1 MDAGTGAR
9 RVSIALP
16 ALATR
21 VLNLPGWTVSVS
33 APEHVAEVLEGL
45 LARLDF
51 ADEPL
56 PPLRL
61 IVSENLEWMA
71 GEAAGNPP
79 WRLTLPPAQ
88 RLGVILGQCVAAA
101 TASLPRRLF
110 IHAGAVALG
119 GRGVII
125 VGGSGSGKTS
135 MVARMLHRGGCYLS
149 DEVALLDPATGT
161 VAPFAIPMAIKP
173 WTAQAIGDLL
183 DGRTVA
189 EDSDLR
195 FHLPDRLQRAPV
207 RVAEIVLLRAPR
219 LRARLLPITR
229 AQMLMALGTH
239 ATSLIHRERLETA
252 FAGFGSLLRV
262 ARCSAV
268 EGPSPA
274 ACADLLIEKL
284 RPGLTSPD

>member
-1 MDAGTGAR
+1 MSVAP
-9 RVSIALP
+9 P

-33 APEHVAEVLEGL
+33 APDHVTEVLESL
-45 LARLDF
+45 LAGLDF

-71 GEAAGNPP
+71 GEAPGNPP

-110 IHAGAVALG
+110 IHAGAVAVG

-125 VGGSGSGKTS
+125 VGGSGTGKTS
-135 MVARMLHRGGCYLS
+135 MVARLLHRGGYYLS
-149 DEVALLDPATGT
+149 DEVALLDPANGT
-161 VAPFAIPMAIKP
+161 VAPFTIPMAIKP

-183 DGRTVA
+183 GGRTVA
-189 EDSDLR
+189 VDNELR
-195 FHLPDRLQRAPV
+195 FHLPDRLQRTPV
-207 RVAEIVLLRAPR
+207 RIADVVLLRPPR
-219 LRARLLPITR
+219 LRARLRPITR

-239 ATSLIHRERLETA
+239 ATSLIHRDRLETA
-252 FAGFGSLLRV
+252 FAGFGSLLRA
-262 ARCSAV
+262 ARCSVV

-274 ACADLLIEKL
+274 ACADLLIQKL
-284 RPGLTSPD
+284 GSGLNEQN

>member
-1 MDAGTGAR
+1 M
-9 RVSIALP
+9 SIAPP

-33 APEHVAEVLEGL
+33 APEHVTEVLESL
-45 LARLDF
+45 LAGLDF

-71 GEAAGNPP
+71 GEAPGNPP
-79 WRLTLPPAQ
+79 WRLTLPPVQ

-110 IHAGAVALG
+110 IHAGAVAVG

-125 VGGSGSGKTS
+125 VGGSGTGKTS
-135 MVARMLHRGGCYLS
+135 MVARMLHRGASYLS
-149 DEVALLDPATGT
+149 DEVALLDPATGM
-161 VAPFAIPMAIKP
+161 VAPFTIPMAIKP

-189 EDSDLR
+189 VDNEIR
-195 FHLPDRLQRAPV
+195 FHLPDRLQRTPV
-207 RVAEIVLLRAPR
+207 RIADVVLLRPPR
-219 LRARLLPITR
+219 LRARLRPITR

-239 ATSLIHRERLETA
+239 ATSLIHRDRLETA
-252 FAGFGSLLRV
+252 FAGFGSLLRG
-262 ARCSAV
+262 AHCSAV

-274 ACADLLIEKL
+274 ACADLLIQKL
-284 RPGLTSPD
+284 GSGFNDQD

>member
-1 MDAGTGAR
+1 M
-9 RVSIALP
+9 SIAPP

-33 APEHVAEVLEGL
+33 APEYVAEVLESL
-45 LARLDF
+45 LAGLDF

-61 IVSENLEWMA
+61 IVSEDLAWMA
-71 GEAAGNPP
+71 GEAPGNPP
-79 WRLTLPPAQ
+79 WRLTLPPTQ

-101 TASLPRRLF
+101 TASLYRRLF
-110 IHAGAVALG
+110 VHAGAVALG
-119 GRGVII
+119 GRGVIV
-125 VGGSGSGKTS
+125 VGGSGTGKTS

-183 DGRTVA
+183 NGRTVA
-189 EDSDLR
+189 VDNELR
-195 FHLPDRLQRAPV
+195 FHLPDRLQRTPV
-207 RVAEIVLLRAPR
+207 QIADIVLLRAPR

-239 ATSLIHRERLETA
+239 ATSLIHRDRLETA
-252 FAGFGSLLRV
+252 FAGFGSLLRA
-262 ARCSAV
+262 ARCTAV

-284 RPGLTSPD
+284 GPGFDYQFVD

>member
-1 MDAGTGAR
+1 M
-9 RVSIALP
+9 SIAPP
-16 ALATR
+16 ALSTS
-21 VLNLPGWTVSVS
+21 VLVVPGWAITVS
-33 APEHVAEVLEGL
+33 APQSVTDTLEQL
-45 LARLDF
+45 LAGLDF
-51 ADEPL
+51 SDEPL

-61 IVSENLEWMA
+61 IVSEDLEWMA
-71 GEAAGNPP
+71 GESPGHPP
-79 WRLTLPPAQ
+79 WRLTLPPTQ

-101 TASLPRRLF
+101 TASLHRRLF
-110 IHAGAVALG
+110 VHAGAVALG

-125 VGGSGSGKTS
+125 VGGSGTGKTS

-173 WTAQAIGDLL
+173 WTSQAIGDLL
-183 DGRTVA
+183 NGRTVA
-189 EDSDLR
+189 VDNELR
-195 FHLPDRLQRAPV
+195 FHLPDRLQRTPV
-207 RVAEIVLLRAPR
+207 QFADVVLLRAPR

-239 ATSLIHRERLETA
+239 ATSLIHRDRLETA
-252 FAGFGSLLRV
+252 FAGFGRLLRA

-284 RPGLTSPD
+284 GPGLDYQLEG